1 MDNSEF
7 FVGLDIGTNSVKVV
21 VAESSDDRLSVVGVG
36 SERSQGVSRGVI
48 VDIDKAAGAIKRAV
62 KRAETQAN
70 ITIRDVVVGISANM
84 LQIEKC
90 QGMIAVGSQS
100 KEITENDV
108 RQVMLAA
115 MVQNLPSER
124 EVVSLIP
131 KQFSVDGFN
140 NIRDPRGMIGVRLE
154 MTGIIYTAPKTIVH
168 NTKKA
173 IQKAGLNIIHKV
185 ISPMALSQVVLNDG
199 ESDFG
204 AVIIDMGAG
213 QTTASVVH
221 DHNLKLSTV
230 DFEGGDYVTHDISVV
245 LNTTVENANQLKL
258 YYGNASSS
266 QASTEEN
273 ISVEVVGKNEPE
285 TISEEYLSEIIE
297 ARLEQ
302 IFTRLQ
308 APLEDAGALSLPG
321 GIVLTGGVA
330 ATPNVEELARKIF
343 NVKVR
348 SYVPTQMGMRYPSY
362 SLGLGLVTYASRL
375 NDIGVIADN
384 VVNGATIGHNTSQQS
399 QPQPQPQQ
407 PVQTPV
413 NPTVREQPQTQEPKA
428 TDEET
433 SKPDET
439 KKTSKLKDFWSKF
452 FD

>member
-1 MDNSEF
+1 MHNSEF
-7 FVGLDIGTNSVKVV
+7 FVGLDIGTNSIKVV
-21 VAESSDDRLSVVGVG
+21 VAESSDDRLSIVGVG
-36 SERSQGVSRGVI
+36 SDRSEGVSRGVI
-48 VDIDKAAGAIKRAV
+48 VDIDKAAGAIKRAI
-62 KRAETQAN
+62 KKAETQAN
-70 ITIRDVVVGISANM
+70 ISIRDVVVGISANM

-100 KEITENDV
+100 KEINENDV

-124 EVVSLIP
+124 EVVSLLP

-154 MTGIIYTAPKTIVH
+154 MSGVLYTAPKTIVH

-258 YYGNASSS
+258 YYGNASADKSS
-266 QASTEEN
+266 TDEN
-273 ISVEVVGKNEPE
+273 ISVEVVGKNEP
-285 TISEEYLSEIIE
+285 TMISEEYLAEIIE
-297 ARLEQ
+297 ARLNQ

-330 ATPNVEELARKIF
+330 ATPNVEDLARKIF
-343 NVKVR
+343 DVKVR

-384 VVNGATIGHNTSQQS
+384 VVNGATIDRGSRP
-399 QPQPQPQQ
+399 QPQVASEPQPQQ
-407 PVQTPV
+407 QF
-413 NPTVREQPQTQEPKA
+413 EQPEPTMDQTQEDQP
-428 TDEET
+428 TE
-433 SKPDET
+433 DET
-439 KKTSKLKDFWSKF
+439 KPEKGKKMSKFKDFWSKF

>member
-7 FVGLDIGTNSVKVV
+7 FVGLDIGTNSIKVV
-21 VAESSDDRLSVVGVG
+21 VAEASDDKLSVVGVG
-36 SERSQGVSRGVI
+36 SERSEGVSRGVI

-62 KRAETQAN
+62 KKAETQAN
-70 ITIRDVVVGISANM
+70 ITIKEVVVGISANM

-90 QGMIAVGSQS
+90 QGMIAVGTQS

-108 RQVMLAA
+108 RQVMAAA
-115 MVQNLPSER
+115 MIQNLPSER
-124 EVVSLIP
+124 EVVSLLP

-154 MTGIIYTAPKTIVH
+154 MKGIIYTAPKTIVH

-173 IQKAGLNIIHKV
+173 IQKAGLHIVHKV
-185 ISPMALSQVVLNDG
+185 ITPMALSQVALNEG

-204 AVIIDMGAG
+204 AIIIDMGAG

-245 LNTTVENANQLKL
+245 LNTTVENATQLKL
-258 YYGNASSS
+258 YYGTADSANAD
-266 QASTEEN
+266 TDDT
-273 ISVEVVGKNEPE
+273 ISVDVVGKSEPE

-297 ARLEQ
+297 ARLQQ
-302 IFTRLQ
+302 IFTRLKG
-308 APLEDAGALSLPG
+308 PLQDAGALSLPG

-330 ATPNVEELARKIF
+330 ATSGIGELAKDVF
-343 NVKVR
+343 GVKVR
-348 SYVPTQMGMRYPSY
+348 SYVPAQMGMRYPSY
-362 SLGLGLVTYASRL
+362 ALGLGLVTYASNL
-375 NDIGVIADN
+375 NDIGIIADN
-384 VVNGATIGHNTSQQS
+384 VVNGAAINQTDSAPRPNV
-399 QPQPQPQQ
+399 Q
-407 PVQTPV
+407 PVPE
-413 NPTVREQPQTQEPKA
+413 EQPKA
-428 TDEET
+428 TQ
-433 SKPDET
+433 KPAEQP
-439 KKTSKLKDFWSKF
+439 KKASPKKKQKGSRMEGMKNFWSKF

>member
-7 FVGLDIGTNSVKVV
+7 FVGLDIGTNSIKVV
-21 VAESSDDRLSVVGVG
+21 VAESSGDKVSVVGVG
-36 SERSQGVSRGVI
+36 SERSEGVNRGVI
-48 VDIDKAAGAIKRAV
+48 VDIDKAAGAIKKAV
-62 KRAETQAN
+62 KKAETQAN
-70 ITIRDVVVGISANM
+70 ITIRDVVVAISANM

-90 QGMIAVGSQS
+90 QGMIAVGTES
-100 KEITENDV
+100 KEINENDV
-108 RQVMLAA
+108 RQVMAAA

-154 MTGIIYTAPKTIVH
+154 MKGLIYTAPKTIVH

-173 IQKAGLNIIHKV
+173 IQQAGLNITHKV
-185 ISPMALSQVVLNDG
+185 ISPMALSQVVLDDG

-245 LNTTVENANQLKL
+245 LNTTIENASQLKL
-258 YYGNASSS
+258 YYGNADAND
-266 QASTEEN
+266 ASTDET
-273 ISVEVVGKNEPE
+273 ISVDVVGKNEPE
-285 TISEEYLSEIIE
+285 AISEEYLAEIIE

-302 IFTRLQ
+302 IFTRLKD
-308 APLEDAGALSLPG
+308 PLEDAGALSLPG

-330 ATPNVEELARKIF
+330 ATPNVEKLARKIF
-343 NVKVR
+343 DVKVK
-348 SYVPTQMGMRYPSY
+348 SYIPSQMGMRYPSY

-384 VVNGATIGHNTSQQS
+384 VVNGAAISLKNSN
-399 QPQPQPQQ
+399 PQQ
-407 PVQTPV
+407 AVQQQTKRPEPTPVQSDPEPKKKV
-413 NPTVREQPQTQEPKA
+413 QEPKP
-428 TDEET
+428 E
-433 SKPDET
+433 KG
-439 KKTSKLKDFWSKF
+439 KRMNKVKDFWSKF